1 MSHQVGLMDRLTKK
15 LCQTTVY
22 VGEESKHLIPAELS
36 VGQTREVLQKLC
48 EYEETGLSPDEVVE
62 LKKSADIKVK
72 NQRTKILGIVKPTVL
87 KQRVSRYGLHINGKK
102 YYLPDLALYHIG
114 EIASVVIYKHKAK
127 VYIDNSLVEEFELY
141 HRFYSPEYR
150 G

>member
-1 MSHQVGLMDRLTKK
+1 MSHQGGLMDRLTKK

-22 VGEESKHLIPAELS
+22 VGEESKPLIPAELS

-114 EIASVVIYKHKAK
+114 EIATVTIYKNNVK
-127 VYIDNSLVEEFELY
+127 VFIDNSFVEEFEL
-141 HRFYSPEYR
+141 
-150 G
+150 

>member
-1 MSHQVGLMDRLTKK
+1 MDRLTKK

-22 VGEESKHLIPAELS
+22 VGEESKLLVPAELS

-48 EYEETGLSPDEVVE
+48 EYEETGLSPDEVIE

-114 EIASVVIYKHKAK
+114 EIATVTIYKNNVK
-127 VYIDNSLVEEFELY
+127 VFIDNSFVEEFEL
-141 HRFYSPEYR
+141 
-150 G
+150 

>member
-1 MSHQVGLMDRLTKK
+1 MERLTIK
-15 LCQTTVY
+15 LGSCI
-22 VGEESKHLIPAELS
+22 VGYKASNKTLAPAELS

>member
-1 MSHQVGLMDRLTKK
+1 MDRLTKK

-22 VGEESKHLIPAELS
+22 VGEESKPLVPAELS

-114 EIASVVIYKHKAK
+114 EIATVTIYKNNVK
-127 VYIDNSLVEEFELY
+127 VFIDNSFVEEFEL
-141 HRFYSPEYR
+141 
-150 G
+150 

>member
-1 MSHQVGLMDRLTKK
+1 MYRLTKK

-62 LKKSADIKVK
+62 LKKSAGIKVK

-141 HRFYSPEYR
+141 HHFYSPEYR

>member
-1 MSHQVGLMDRLTKK
+1 MDRLTKK

-102 YYLPDLALYHIG
+102 YYLPDLVLYHIG

>member
-1 MSHQVGLMDRLTKK
+1 MDRLTKK
-15 LCQTTVY
+15 LYQTTVY
-22 VGEESKHLIPAELS
+22 VGEESKPLIPAELS

-102 YYLPDLALYHIG
+102 YYLPDLALYHSG
-114 EIASVVIYKHKAK
+114 EIATVTIYKNNVK
-127 VYIDNSLVEEFELY
+127 VFIDNSFVEEFEL
-141 HRFYSPEYR
+141 
-150 G
+150 

>member
-1 MSHQVGLMDRLTKK
+1 MQRITSK
-15 LCQTTVY
+15 LGDFAPVLY
-22 VGEESKHLIPAELS
+22 VNKEGKHLTPAEIS
-36 VGQTREVLQKLC
+36 VGQTREALQRLC

-72 NQRTKILGIVKPTVL
+72 NQRTKILGIVKPKVL

-114 EIASVVIYKHKAK
+114 EIATVTIYKNNVK
-127 VYIDNSLVEEFELY
+127 VFIDNSFFEEFEL
-141 HRFYSPEYR
+141 
-150 G
+150 

>member
-1 MSHQVGLMDRLTKK
+1 MSVD
-15 LCQTTVY
+15 
-22 VGEESKHLIPAELS
+22 
-36 VGQTREVLQKLC
+36 QTREVLQKLC

>member
-1 MSHQVGLMDRLTKK
+1 MYRLTKK

-141 HRFYSPEYR
+141 HHFYSPEYR

>member
-1 MSHQVGLMDRLTKK
+1 MDRLTKK

-114 EIASVVIYKHKAK
+114 EIASVIIYKHKAK

>member
-1 MSHQVGLMDRLTKK
+1 MDRLTKK

-127 VYIDNSLVEEFELY
+127 VYIDNSLVEKFELY

>member
-1 MSHQVGLMDRLTKK
+1 MQRITSKLDDFAPVLYVNKEGKRLT
-15 LCQTTVY
+15 
-22 VGEESKHLIPAELS
+22 PAEIS
-36 VGQTREVLQKLC
+36 VSQTREALQRLC

>member
-1 MSHQVGLMDRLTKK
+1 MDRLTKK

-114 EIASVVIYKHKAK
+114 GIASVVIYKHKAK

>member
-1 MSHQVGLMDRLTKK
+1 MDRLTKK

-114 EIASVVIYKHKAK
+114 EIASVVINKHKAK

>member
-1 MSHQVGLMDRLTKK
+1 MDRLTKK

-48 EYEETGLSPDEVVE
+48 EYEETGLSPDEVVG

>member
-1 MSHQVGLMDRLTKK
+1 MDRLTKK

-22 VGEESKHLIPAELS
+22 VGEESKHLIPVELS

-48 EYEETGLSPDEVVE
+48 EYEETGLSPDEVVK

-87 KQRVSRYGLHINGKK
+87 KQRVSRYGLHINGKSIIFRIWHFTISEK
-102 YYLPDLALYHIG
+102 LQVWLSTNIKQKCILIIH
-114 EIASVVIYKHKAK
+114 
-127 VYIDNSLVEEFELY
+127 L
-141 HRFYSPEYR
+141 
-150 G
+150 

>member
-1 MSHQVGLMDRLTKK
+1 MDRLTKK

-22 VGEESKHLIPAELS
+22 VGEESKHLNPAELS

-72 NQRTKILGIVKPTVL
+72 NQRTNIRYSKTYGIKTKGIKIRFAHQRKKVL
-87 KQRVSRYGLHINGKK
+87 SSGFGTLPYRRNCKCG
-102 YYLPDLALYHIG
+102 YLQT
-114 EIASVVIYKHKAK
+114 
-127 VYIDNSLVEEFELY
+127 
-141 HRFYSPEYR
+141 
-150 G
+150 

>member
-1 MSHQVGLMDRLTKK
+1 MDRLTKK
-15 LCQTTVY
+15 LCQTTIYVGY

-62 LKKSADIKVK
+62 LKKSVDIKVK

-114 EIASVVIYKHKAK
+114 EIATVTIYKNNVK
-127 VYIDNSLVEEFELY
+127 VFIDNSFVEEFEL
-141 HRFYSPEYR
+141 
-150 G
+150 